1 MTLTQLRY
9 FMEVCKQGSI
19 TKAAQVL
26 HVSQPSISNSI
37 RDLETELGVNLFH
50 RIKMR
55 LSPTQEGYYFYQGLS
70 RVLYRLDMLVSDMQ
84 DMGKKHNMIRIG
96 VPPMIGTFLFPDI
109 FDLFHSEHPDVLLE
123 MVEYGS
129 LKIQEMV
136 LSEELDVALAVSD
149 EKESR
154 LNNIELM
161 RTSLVYC
168 VDQKH
173 PMAGAKSISLQDLDN
188 APVILMQQGSFQ
200 TELLRQH
207 FFSRS
212 IHPKIIMY
220 SNQLYTIKH
229 MLSRSQAGAF
239 MFEHVLEMNPDLVGI
254 PLEDPVELGISL
266 IWKKDRHLYS
276 DTSRLIQM
284 VKKHFRSRQQPHN
297 SGKGE

>member
-1 MTLTQLRY
+1 MTLNQLRY
-9 FMEVCKQGSI
+9 FVEVCKQGSI

-26 HVSQPSISNSI
+26 HVTQPSISNSI
-37 RDLETELGVNLFH
+37 RELEQELGVNLFH

-55 LSPTQEGYYFYQGLS
+55 LSPTQEGYYFFQGLS

-84 DMGKKHNMIRIG
+84 DMGKKNNMIRIG

-109 FDLFHSEHPDVLLE
+109 FDLFHKEYPDVLLE

-136 LSEELDVALAVSD
+136 LSEELDIALAVSD
-149 EKESR
+149 EKETR
-154 LNNIELM
+154 LNNIPLM
-161 RTSLVYC
+161 RTSLLYC
-168 VDQKH
+168 VDKEH
-173 PMAGAKSISLQDLDN
+173 PMAGAKSIALEDLDD

-200 TELLRQH
+200 TELLRQR
-207 FFSRS
+207 FFSLN

-229 MLSRSQAGAF
+229 MLARSQAGAF
-239 MFEHVLEMNPDLVGI
+239 MFEHVLKMNPDLVGI
-254 PLEDPVELGISL
+254 PLKSPVDLDISL

-276 DTSRLIQM
+276 YTSQLIQM
-284 VKKHFRSRQQPHN
+284 VKKHFQIKES
-297 SGKGE
+297 S